1 MRSNKGKGRKAAR
14 AERLAQESV
23 EKPSLFHIRLAN
35 KFARDPDF
43 RKGEPVTV
51 VTQASANEKKRV
63 LRAERDLKAGRGG
76 QKESRLSVRAAHR
89 RKVKA
94 EKRKCKCLACY
105 KGEV

>member
-1 MRSNKGKGRKAAR
+1 MRSNKGLGRKAAR
-14 AERLAQESV
+14 AKRLAQESV
-23 EKPSLFHIRLAN
+23 KEQSVFHIRLAH

-43 RKGEPVTV
+43 RKSEPVTV

-63 LRAERDLKAGRGG
+63 LRAEKDLKAGRGG
-76 QKESRLSVRAAHR
+76 QKESRISVRAAHR

-94 EKRKCKCLACY
+94 EKRTCKCPACH